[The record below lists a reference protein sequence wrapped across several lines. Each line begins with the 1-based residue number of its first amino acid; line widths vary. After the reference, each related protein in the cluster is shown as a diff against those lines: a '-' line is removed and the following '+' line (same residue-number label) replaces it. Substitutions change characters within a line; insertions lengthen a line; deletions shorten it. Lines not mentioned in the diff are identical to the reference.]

1 MLSPAGLRA
10 NGLGRAALGAAIA
23 GLGTCA
29 IAGYSW
35 WSYRGGVPR
44 LDGSAG
50 VAIAVL
56 ILIAIGVTAGRV
68 SGRFHDAAVSW
79 VAAVVGAALAYQAN
93 YAFDPGWPRS
103 ETPFPVWVVYAA
115 VFLLPFI
122 AGGHVLGA
130 AVANRAQRRGG
141 RNG

>member
-1 MLSPAGLRA
+1 MLSPAGLRG

-29 IAGYSW
+29 VAGFGW

-56 ILIAIGVTAGRV
+56 ILIAIGVAVGLV
-68 SGRFHDAAVSW
+68 SGRFRDAAASW
-79 VAAVVGAALAYQAN
+79 AAAVIGAAFAYQVN
-93 YAFDPGWPRS
+93 YLIDAGWPRS

-130 AVANRAQRRGG
+130 AVANRGQRRGG